1 MDSQTGPVA
10 EASVIVKSAGLA
22 HVGPPGDLIGR
33 PGPARINRSACTTCR
48 CGNDI
53 EDRRLLQP
61 RTLASLTG
69 DAGTVITGIAQS
81 SLRIQGRTTSRRT
94 VAMMHASRTSFLSM
108 AAQDDWSSS
117 PTADGGLQ
125 PQAVMAWV

>member
-1 MDSQTGPVA
+1 MASQTGPVA

-48 CGNDI
+48 CGNYI
-53 EDRRLLQP
+53 EDRRPLQP

-81 SLRIQGRTTSRRT
+81 SLRIQGHTTSRRT
-94 VAMMHASRTSFLSM
+94 VAMMHASRTSFSFM
-108 AAQDDWSSS
+108 AAEDDWGAL
-117 PTADGGLQ
+117 PAANGDVQL
-125 PQAVMAWV
+125 QAVAR